1 MTHAMIDICTKTM
14 NNFKVSLISLLI
26 STTSLYGQEVGTS
39 KFGKG
44 IFNIK
49 GENDSFSM
57 NISARMQFLTSSTW
71 IESDGGYGSPE
82 SNFLVR
88 RSRLKFK
95 GFAYDPKITYKLELG
110 LSNRDI
116 SGANEFTS
124 NAPRYIL
131 DAYVRWNFYKNF
143 TLQVGQGKLPGNI
156 ERVISSG
163 DLAMVDRSLLN
174 SRFNI
179 DRDLGMQLR
188 HHFKLSEKFIVKEIF
203 AISQGEGRNI
213 TKGNLGGHQYTGRV
227 EVLPFGNFKSKGDY
241 RGADLEREESP
252 KLLVGVVY
260 DINNDAVK
268 SRSNMGSYLE
278 TNEGFYQ
285 TDINTLFFDT
295 HFKYRG
301 FSIMAEYAD
310 RTADDPIAKN
320 EDNSPTGD
328 VVNVGDAFN
337 FQMGYVLPSNIAITG
352 RYSNVNFDEIVTAK
366 NKISQYTLGLS
377 RYVAKHKLKVQT
389 DVTYQTTATSN
400 DQLVYRLQFDI
411 HF

>member
-1 MTHAMIDICTKTM
+1 M
-14 NNFKVSLISLLI
+14 FISAAK
-26 STTSLYGQEVGTS
+26 LYGQEVGTS

-252 KLLVGVVY
+252 KLLAGVVY

-310 RTADDPIAKN
+310 RTADNPIAKN

-377 RYVAKHKLKVQT
+377 RYVDKQKLKVQT

>member
-1 MTHAMIDICTKTM
+1 M
-14 NNFKVSLISLLI
+14 NNFKVTLISLFI
-26 STTSLYGQEVGTS
+26 STASLYGQEVGTS

-71 IESDGGYGSPE
+71 IESDGEYGSPE

-95 GFAYDPKITYKLELG
+95 GFAYNPKITYKLELG

-188 HHFKLSEKFIVKEIF
+188 HHFKLSENFIVKEIF

-260 DINNDAVK
+260 DINNNAVK

-352 RYSNVNFDEIVTAK
+352 RYTNVNFDEIVTAK

>member
-1 MTHAMIDICTKTM
+1 MNYIKLVMIA
-14 NNFKVSLISLLI
+14 LLF
-26 STTSLYGQEVGTS
+26 STAKLYGQEVGTS

-241 RGADLEREESP
+241 RGADLEFEESP
-252 KLLVGVVY
+252 KLLAGVVY

-352 RYSNVNFDEIVTAK
+352 RYTNVNFDEIVTAK

>member
-1 MTHAMIDICTKTM
+1 MSQV
-14 NNFKVSLISLLI
+14 KVTFFVLIFSI
-26 STTSLYGQEVGTS
+26 FSIKAQEVSTS

-57 NISARMQFLTSSTW
+57 NISARMQFLTSSNWT
-71 IESDGGYGSPE
+71 ESDGSYGSPE

-95 GFAYDPKITYKLELG
+95 GFAYSPKLTYKLELG

-124 NAPRYIL
+124 SAPRYIL

-188 HHFKLSEKFIVKEIF
+188 HNFKLSENFIVKEIF

-213 TKGNLGGHQYTGRV
+213 TSGNLGGHQYTGRV
-227 EVLPFGNFKSKGDY
+227 EVLPFGEFKSKGDY
-241 RGADLEREESP
+241 RGADLEREQTP

-268 SRSNMGSYLE
+268 SRSNLGSYLA

-285 TDINTLFFDT
+285 TDINTFFLDT

-301 FSIMAEYAD
+301 FSFMAEYAD

-320 EDNSPTGD
+320 EDNTPTGD
-328 VVNVGDAFN
+328 VVNVGDAIN
-337 FQMGYVLPSNIAITG
+337 LQMGYLLPSNLAITG
-352 RYSNVNFDEIVTAK
+352 RYTNINFDEIVTAK
-366 NKISQYTLGLS
+366 NKVSQYSLALS
-377 RYVAKHKLKVQT
+377 KYVAKHKLKVQS
-389 DVTYQTTATSN
+389 DISYQTTSASN
-400 DQLVYRLQFDI
+400 DKLVYRLQFDI

>member
-1 MTHAMIDICTKTM
+1 M
-14 NNFKVSLISLLI
+14 FISAAK
-26 STTSLYGQEVGTS
+26 LYGQEVGTS

-252 KLLVGVVY
+252 KLLAGVVY

-310 RTADDPIAKN
+310 RTADNPIAKN

-352 RYSNVNFDEIVTAK
+352 RYTNVNFEEIVTAK

>member
-1 MTHAMIDICTKTM
+1 M
-14 NNFKVSLISLLI
+14 FISAAK
-26 STTSLYGQEVGTS
+26 LYGQEVGTS

-163 DLAMVDRSLLN
+163 DLAIVDRSLLN

-241 RGADLEREESP
+241 RGADLEFEESP
-252 KLLVGVVY
+252 KLLAGVVY

>member
-1 MTHAMIDICTKTM
+1 M
-14 NNFKVSLISLLI
+14 FISAAK
-26 STTSLYGQEVGTS
+26 LYGQEVGTS

-241 RGADLEREESP
+241 RGADLEFEESP
-252 KLLVGVVY
+252 KLLAGVVY

>member
-1 MTHAMIDICTKTM
+1 L
-14 NNFKVSLISLLI
+14 FISAAK
-26 STTSLYGQEVGTS
+26 LYGQEVGTS

-241 RGADLEREESP
+241 RGADLEFEESP
-252 KLLVGVVY
+252 KLLAGVVY